1 MRSDVKVVLNL
12 KKPNG
17 SKGFGFP
24 LILDD
29 SSKSN
34 EIAYAEYSDVQE
46 LIDKGYTTTD
56 KAYLYAKRMFAQ
68 DRPPAYIAV
77 CRTTKS
83 AAEWLSV
90 TDNINKNWRQ
100 MISCGTKTESEG
112 FNTLADMFSD
122 GGVCET
128 AGKMLIVQSPT
139 KDSEGKFKAL
149 SCTSDRII
157 VIYSDDTDGGLEQKK
172 AAEFVGATSGY
183 LPGMI
188 TYKNFIVNTTADEL
202 SDSTIKSINDS
213 NGIAIIEKAGDTVT
227 SEGKASS
234 GEYIDIIDSMDYINQ
249 QLTYNIQKL
258 LNTSLKIPYTNNG
271 ISQLESVTE
280 NVLLTAGRNNMINTD
295 DNGAPIYSVSFALRE
310 ETSEEDRAARK
321 YAAGYFSYSLAGAIH
336 DVTVNGEITV

>member
-17 SKGFGFP
+17 SKGFGYP

-29 SSKSN
+29 SSKSS
-34 EIAYAEYSDVQE
+34 EIAYAEYGDVQE

-56 KAYLYAKRMFAQ
+56 KAYLYAKRMFDQ

-77 CRTTKS
+77 CRTAKS

-90 TDNINKNWRQ
+90 ADNINKNWRQ
-100 MISCGTKTESEG
+100 MISCGTTIEG
-112 FNTLADMFSD
+112 EGINALTNMFSD
-122 GGVCET
+122 GGVCEN
-128 AGKMLIVQSPT
+128 AGKLLIIQSPT
-139 KDSEGKFKAL
+139 KNNEGEFKEFN
-149 SCTSDRII
+149 CKSDRVI
-157 VIYSDDTDGGLEQKK
+157 VIYSDDTEESLEQKK
-172 AAEFVGATSGY
+172 AAEFIGATSGY

-188 TYKNFIVNTTADEL
+188 TYKNFIINTTADEL
-202 SDSTIKSINDS
+202 ADSTIKRINDS

-280 NVLLTAGRNNMINTD
+280 NVLLTAGKNNMINTD
-295 DNGAPIYSVSFALRE
+295 DNGAPIYSVSFELRE
-310 ETSEEDRAARK
+310 EISEEERTARK